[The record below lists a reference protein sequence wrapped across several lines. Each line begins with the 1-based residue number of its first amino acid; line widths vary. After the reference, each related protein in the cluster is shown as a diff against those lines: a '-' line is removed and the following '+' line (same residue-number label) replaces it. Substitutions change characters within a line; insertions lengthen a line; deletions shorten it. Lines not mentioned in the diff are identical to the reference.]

1 MQGQEA
7 VLKQPLR
14 LKSARKQKVQ
24 KQVSSARKLFA
35 DME

>member
-14 LKSARKQKVQ
+14 LQSARKQNIQ

-35 DME
+35 DIK